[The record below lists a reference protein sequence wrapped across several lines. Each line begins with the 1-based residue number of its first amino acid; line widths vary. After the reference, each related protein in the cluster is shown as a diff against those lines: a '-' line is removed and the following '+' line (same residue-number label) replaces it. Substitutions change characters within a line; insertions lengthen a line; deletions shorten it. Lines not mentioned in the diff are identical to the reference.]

1 MITGCSSGGVGAAL
15 AEAFEDEGYH
25 VFATAR
31 SPSKVPQSLHAS
43 PHATVLALDVASS
56 DSIAMLK
63 QNIQK
68 ETGGTLDIL
77 INNAGLGL
85 EMPCVDTSIQEAKKL
100 FDLNFFAAFEM
111 IQVFS
116 PMLIKASGLIIN
128 NSSVGGRCPIPFIG
142 MYQATKAALIQA
154 SEVLRLEMAPLG
166 VRVLTLL
173 TGGVATNFLSN
184 TPNLKLP
191 SNSYYRSIEDIILQK
206 PEEIAYSVSPEAF
219 AKDVVRQVRNQTT
232 GQYWIGGG
240 ASMARLMVWL
250 LPQWIVDRFS
260 LNLKPFAEKL
270 AQDHKRRMQEE

>member
-142 MYQATKAALIQA
+142 QS
-154 SEVLRLEMAPLG
+154 SEF
-166 VRVLTLL
+166 
-173 TGGVATNFLSN
+173 N
-184 TPNLKLP
+184 
-191 SNSYYRSIEDIILQK
+191 
-206 PEEIAYSVSPEAF
+206 
-219 AKDVVRQVRNQTT
+219 
-232 GQYWIGGG
+232 
-240 ASMARLMVWL
+240 
-250 LPQWIVDRFS
+250 
-260 LNLKPFAEKL
+260 
-270 AQDHKRRMQEE
+270 